1 MPTGR
6 KNVFLHGMKDGIPI
20 SLGYFAVAFTLG
32 IHAKNAGLTV
42 FEATLSSLLTNASAG
57 EYGAFS
63 LIRQAAG
70 AMEVIIMM
78 VVINARYLLMSCSL
92 SQKLSPDEPLYK
104 RMLLGH
110 CVTDEI
116 FGISSAYPGTL
127 DPVYSYGAFCVASP
141 GWALG
146 TALGVM
152 VGNILPANAVSAL
165 SVGLYGMFIA
175 VIIPPT
181 KTNKVLAG
189 VVIISMA
196 MSYLLSV
203 LPMLSA
209 ISEGMRTI
217 ILTLVIAGAAAAL
230 FPVKDEE
237 KEAAA

>member
-1 MPTGR
+1 MPAGR
-6 KNVFLHGMKDGIPI
+6 RNVFLHGMKDGVPI
-20 SLGYFAVAFTLG
+20 ALGYFAVAFTLG
-32 IHAKNAGLTV
+32 IHARNARLNV

-57 EYGAFS
+57 EYAAFS

-70 AMEVIIMM
+70 VMEVIVMM
-78 VVINARYLLMSCSL
+78 IVINARYLLMSCAL
-92 SQKLSPDEPLYK
+92 SQKLSPDAPLWQ

-116 FGISSAYPGTL
+116 FGISAAYPGKL
-127 DPVYSYGAFCVASP
+127 DPFYAYGAFSVASP

-146 TALGVM
+146 TALGVLL
-152 VGNILPANAVSAL
+152 GNILPGNAVSAL

-181 KTNKVLAG
+181 KQNKVLLY

-196 MSYLLSV
+196 LSFV
-203 LPMLSA
+203 MRVTPLFQF

-217 ILTLVIAGAAAAL
+217 ILTVLIAGAAAAL
-230 FPVKDEE
+230 FPVPEE

>member
-6 KNVFLHGMKDGIPI
+6 KQIFLRGMKDGIPI

-42 FEATLSSLLTNASAG
+42 LEATLSSLLTNASAG

-78 VVINARYLLMSCSL
+78 VIINARYLLMSCSL

-127 DPVYSYGAFCVASP
+127 DPLYSYGAFSVASP

-146 TALGVM
+146 TALGVL
-152 VGNILPANAVSAL
+152 VGNILPNNAVSAL

-189 VVIISMA
+189 VVIISML
-196 MSYLLSV
+196 MSYLFGV
-203 LPMLSA
+203 LPLVNG

-217 ILTLVIAGAAAAL
+217 ILTVLIAGAAAVL